1 MRRLEQLHRWRAMGG
16 VALLLWLVL
25 FDTPAMAA
33 MPAMQEVGPVVASA
47 MGSESMPEVS
57 DCVTCVLCC
66 IAPAPTTFGSSGE
79 CKESHESVWRLF
91 APSLL
96 HSTRGIDAAG
106 AQARLP
112 VRIAF
117 CRWLD

>member
-1 MRRLEQLHRWRAMGG
+1 MRRLELPHRWHAVGG
-16 VALLLWLVL
+16 VALLLWLML
-25 FDTPAMAA
+25 FDTPAVAA
-33 MPAMQEVGPVVASA
+33 MPAMQEVGPVVTSA
-47 MGSESMPEVS
+47 MGSESMPVVS

-66 IAPAPTTFGSSGE
+66 IAPAPTTLGFSGE
-79 CKESHESVWRLF
+79 CKESDDPVWRLF
-91 APSLL
+91 TPSLL
-96 HSTRGIDAAG
+96 HSTRGLDAAG